1 MHDHPRAPWESMP
14 SEAQV
19 YRVIAEFPLLIDIK
33 RSPESLGRGTHTGT
47 AMSSRQRD
55 LRLRAIVVEHLD
67 MVARVL
73 RNAGVTEAQ
82 LDDEVQRTL
91 ITVARRLDDIRPGAE
106 KSFLIQ
112 IALRVAAHAR
122 RTLARRKEVDAEDLP
137 EFVDM
142 EVSPEQ
148 LTDQKHMRKVLD
160 RVLASMD
167 VDLAQVFLLYEFE
180 EMSMLDISKLLSIP
194 QGTVAS
200 RLRRARAQ
208 FRERVSELEMYRASK
223 VGS

>member
-1 MHDHPRAPWESMP
+1 MR
-14 SEAQV
+14 SEV
-19 YRVIAEFPLLIDIK
+19 KSPRVIIEFPHVPTLM
-33 RSPESLGRGTHTGT
+33 RSPESKWHGKEHNTS
-47 AMSSRQRD
+47 MSSRQRD
-55 LRLRAIVVEHLD
+55 LRLRAIVGEHLD

-82 LDDEVQRTL
+82 LDDEIQRTL

-122 RTLARRKEVDAEDLP
+122 RTMARRKEVDAEDLP
-137 EFVDM
+137 EFVDI
-142 EVSPEQ
+142 ELSPEQ
-148 LTDQKHMRKVLD
+148 LTDQKHMRNMLD
-160 RVLASMD
+160 SILRRMD
-167 VDLAQVFLLYEFE
+167 IDLAQVFLLYEFE

-208 FRERVSELEMYRASK
+208 FREFVSELELYRASK